1 MSERMLT
8 TEEAAARLEVTT
20 ARVRQMIIAGR
31 LPAQRFGRSHMILES
46 DLALVE
52 GRKTGRPPKSAPAT
66 QKPAT
71 GQSRASNGDAT
82 GKKKSGKKVV

>member
-1 MSERMLT
+1 MSERILT
-8 TEEAAARLEVTT
+8 TDEAAMRLEVTP

-52 GRKTGRPPKSAPAT
+52 GRKTGRPPKVPPAT
-66 QKPAT
+66 QIAAT
-71 GQSRASNGDAT
+71 GHARAGNEGAT
-82 GKKKSGKKVV
+82 KKKNSKK

>member
-8 TEEAAARLEVTT
+8 TEEAATALGVTT

-46 DLALVE
+46 DLQLVE
-52 GRKTGRPPKSAPAT
+52 GRTPGRPPNPKPNGAT
-66 QKPAT
+66 KKAAKKGSQK
-71 GQSRASNGDAT
+71 
-82 GKKKSGKKVV
+82 

>member
-8 TEEAAARLEVTT
+8 TEEAATHLGVTS

-46 DLALVE
+46 DLQLLE
-52 GRKTGRPPKSAPAT
+52 GRQPGRPPKSAPAPE
-66 QKPAT
+66 KRAT
-71 GQSRASNGDAT
+71 GRIRASNGTAT
-82 GKKKSGKKVV
+82 GKQKGNKK

>member
-1 MSERMLT
+1 MLT
-8 TEEAAARLEVTT
+8 TDEAATRLEVTP

-52 GRKTGRPPKSAPAT
+52 GRKTGRPPKSLPDAP
-66 QKPAT
+66 KRAT
-71 GQSRASNGDAT
+71 GRIRASNGIST
-82 GKKKSGKKVV
+82 TKKGGKK